1 MVAGLGNKVRPNT
14 LLKHIATLRERK
26 LAIHHARLTSMLC
39 CPAATVSPGVCA
51 HTHAALC
58 FPRALI
64 HRRVYPGCGS
74 RLQRNGRAKWFCPC
88 TLRRSETCLKVGEYG
103 RPAIFRNFF
112 VCSLTLYFFYSDV
125 LKVGVGSK
133 NSWRI
138 SSQIA
143 PVVPILSGFSWL
155 EDQPPHIPE
164 AEDAHLSRWRETDI
178 FFFLSIFG
186 LHYIKITFVSSQT
199 LWVWQPYGFNV
210 HLLETEAARANCDCF
225 HRGNSK
231 V

>member
-1 MVAGLGNKVRPNT
+1 MAGLGNKVRPNT
-14 LLKHIATLRERK
+14 LLKHIATLREGK

-39 CPAATVSPGVCA
+39 CPAATVGPGVCA

-58 FPRALI
+58 ILRALI
-64 HRRVYPGCGS
+64 HSRVYPGCGS

-88 TLRRSETCLKVGEYG
+88 MLRRSETCLKVGEYG
-103 RPAIFRNFF
+103 HPAIFRNFLAS
-112 VCSLTLYFFYSDV
+112 SLTLYFLFRY
-125 LKVGVGSK
+125 LKSRGKKAKIVGESPAK
-133 NSWRI
+133 LHQSFLY
-138 SSQIA
+138 
-143 PVVPILSGFSWL
+143 ILDFPGL
-155 EDQPPHIPE
+155 EINRLTSRRRKTHIYH
-164 AEDAHLSRWRETDI
+164 AGVKQTS
-178 FFFLSIFG
+178 FFLSIFG

-210 HLLETEAARANCDCF
+210 HLLQTEAARANCDCF